1 MGEAFTL
8 PQCRDQSPFTSYA
21 YQSSPIELELLTLN
35 VGRLLQVFLNPST
48 PAFPLSSPIF
58 PSPPASSL
66 SVECWA
72 LASGSVDKSV
82 LDTASSS

>member
-48 PAFPLSSPIF
+48 PAFPLLISHFSISTRLF
-58 PSPPASSL
+58 I
-66 SVECWA
+66 ER
-72 LASGSVDKSV
+72 
-82 LDTASSS
+82 